1 MRESMKQSLRTL
13 ELRPLVPSEC
23 VVASLRLLES
33 STAAWTLG
41 FYLRT
46 DEPTTWF
53 PLDGMII
60 PNNEKPAGASF
71 KVVLVKL
78 SRYFTGMLGLCCTRC
93 CKALD

>member
-13 ELRPLVPSEC
+13 ELRPLVPVC
-23 VVASLRLLES
+23 VMGSLGLLET
-33 STAAWTLG
+33 STEAQTLG

-46 DEPTTWF
+46 VELTNWF
-53 PLDGMII
+53 PLDSIII
-60 PNNEKPAGASF
+60 PNNENPAGARF

-78 SRYFTGMLGLCCTRC
+78 SRYSTGMLGVCCTRC